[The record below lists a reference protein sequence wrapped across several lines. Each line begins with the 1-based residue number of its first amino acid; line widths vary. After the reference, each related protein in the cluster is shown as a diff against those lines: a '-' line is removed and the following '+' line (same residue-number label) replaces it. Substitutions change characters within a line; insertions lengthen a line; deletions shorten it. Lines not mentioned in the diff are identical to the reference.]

1 MHNNHANGK
10 SIKMIKEINILT
22 DPEFGM
28 KPMKKLLINYYDLL
42 YSQVQFCL
50 ILFNTQ
56 RSWQTNCGIENK
68 FYYIFV
74 LNVTIIFYQFYRFY
88 KIAYSAKKLKTQKK
102 RKSFK
107 T

>member
-10 SIKMIKEINILT
+10 PFKEINILT
-22 DPEFGM
+22 DPVWRKANE
-28 KPMKKLLINYYDLL
+28 KLILINNDLL

-56 RSWQTNCGIENK
+56 RSWQTDCGIENK

-74 LNVTIIFYQFYRFY
+74 LNVIIIFYQFYRFY

-102 RKSFK
+102 RKSLK